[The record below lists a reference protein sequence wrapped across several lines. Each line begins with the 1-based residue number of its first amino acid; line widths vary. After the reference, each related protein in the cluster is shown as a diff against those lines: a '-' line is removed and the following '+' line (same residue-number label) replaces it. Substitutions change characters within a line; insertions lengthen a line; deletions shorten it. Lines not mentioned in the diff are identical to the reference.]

1 MTRLMCYGFLLL
13 ALVAAPWMGLYP
25 VLGTKILCYAL
36 FACAFHLLLGYT
48 GLASLGHAAFLGV
61 GSYAAVW
68 SFKCSCVISIF
79 GFASASSLLI
89 AKPWF

>member
-1 MTRLMCYGFLLL
+1 MTSRRYDSVRLTCYGFLLL

-61 GSYAAVW
+61 G
-68 SFKCSCVISIF
+68 
-79 GFASASSLLI
+79 G
-89 AKPWF
+89 